1 MLALTIA
8 AYAIG
13 IVLLGCG
20 GAILLSMQIARKS
33 AAPYFPSS
41 AETVHLALRTAGL
54 KPGETFYDLG
64 AGTGQALVIADRQF
78 GAHAIGSEISLLP
91 YLIAKLRIF
100 FMRSKARI
108 LFENL
113 FTQDVRDADVVFC
126 FLAERVLDRVADK
139 LKRELKPGARV
150 VSYAFT
156 LPGMT
161 PDATIPVH
169 GAWNLYLY
177 RI

>member
-1 MLALTIA
+1 MLALTIT

-13 IVLLGCG
+13 TVLLGCG
-20 GAILLSMQIARKS
+20 GAILISMQIARKS

-41 AETVHLALRTAGL
+41 SETVRIALRAAKL

-64 AGTGQALVIADRQF
+64 AGTGQAVVIAQKEF
-78 GAHAIGSEISLLP
+78 GAHAVGSEISLLP
-91 YLIAKLRIF
+91 YLVAKLRIF
-100 FMRSKARI
+100 FTRSKARMI
-108 LFENL
+108 FENL
-113 FTQDVRDADVVFC
+113 FTQDIHDADVVFC
-126 FLAERVLDRVADK
+126 FLAERVLGRVADK

-150 VSYAFT
+150 ASYAFT

-161 PDATIPVH
+161 PYDTIPVH
-169 GAWNLYLY
+169 GKWKLYLY

>member
-1 MLALTIA
+1 MLALTIT

-41 AETVHLALRTAGL
+41 AETVRLALRTAGL
-54 KPGETFYDLG
+54 KSGEIFYDLG
-64 AGTGQALVIADRQF
+64 AGTGQAVVIADKEF
-78 GAHAIGSEISLLP
+78 GAHAVGSEISLLP
-91 YLIAKLRIF
+91 YLVAKLRIF
-100 FMRSKARI
+100 FSGSKATVI
-108 LFENL
+108 FKDL
-113 FTQDVRDADVVFC
+113 FTQDTREADVVFC
-126 FLAERVLDRVADK
+126 FLADRVLGRVADK
-139 LKRELKPGARV
+139 LKRELKPGARI

-156 LPGMT
+156 FPGMT
-161 PDATIPVH
+161 PEKVVAVH
-169 GAWNLYLY
+169 GAWKLYLY

>member
-20 GAILLSMQIARKS
+20 GAILISMQIARKS

-41 AETVHLALRTAGL
+41 AETVRLALRTAEL
-54 KPGETFYDLG
+54 KPKETFYDLG
-64 AGTGQALVIADRQF
+64 AGTGQALVIADKQF

-100 FMRSKARI
+100 FMRSKAHVT
-108 LFENL
+108 FENL

-126 FLAERVLDRVADK
+126 FLAERVLGRVADK

-161 PDATIPVH
+161 PDAAIPVH